1 MSTLPERPLDV
12 ERIQTVLDLHLA
24 KPSQSTRDAYS
35 RDLAHFAGWTRLD
48 PSEAVRALLCAGP
61 GHANELALRY
71 VADMRDQVSPAT
83 INRRLSA
90 LRSLVK
96 LARTVGLIDWALT
109 VSSEKAEAYR
119 DTAGPGVEAV
129 RAMLVKLRERGDAK
143 GVRDTAIIRLLFDV
157 ALRRG
162 EVRAFDVGDIYFDA
176 KCLWVTAKG
185 KSAKVKVTMPE
196 PTAAALRAWLDVRA
210 GLSVTDDAVFA
221 DLDNRRDEHSRMSL
235 RAFNKIVGKL
245 GLSIGREARPHGLRH
260 SAITCALDK
269 TGGDVRAVQ
278 RFSRHAKP
286 ETLLAYDDNRQDLA
300 GSTAAKVADS
310 L

>member
-1 MSTLPERPLDV
+1 MTALPQKLIATD
-12 ERIQTVLDLHLA
+12 RIESVLELHLA
-24 KPSQSTRDAYS
+24 KPSQATREAYS

-48 PSEAVRALLCAGP
+48 PPEAVKALLCAGP

-71 VADMRDQVSPAT
+71 VADMREQVSPAT

-90 LRSLVK
+90 LRSLVR
-96 LARTVGLIDWALT
+96 LARTVGLIDWTLT
-109 VSSEKAEAYR
+109 VSGEKAEAYR
-119 DTAGPGVEAV
+119 DTAGPGVDAV

-143 GVRDTAIIRLLFDV
+143 GARDTAIVRLLFDV

-162 EVRAFDVGDIYFDA
+162 EVRELDVADIDFDG

-185 KSAKVKVTMPE
+185 KAGKVKVTMPD
-196 PTAAALRAWLDVRA
+196 PTAAALSVWLDVRA
-210 GLSVTDDAVFA
+210 ELHVTDTAVFV
-221 DLDNRRDEHSRMSL
+221 DLDNRRKAHSRMSL

-245 GLSIGREARPHGLRH
+245 GLSVGREARPHGLRH
-260 SAITCALDK
+260 SAITCALDR
-269 TGGDVRAVQ
+269 TGGDIRAVQ

-286 ETLLAYDDNRQDLA
+286 ETVLAYDDNRRDLA

-310 L
+310 I